1 MKLEKII
8 AEAVENI
15 LHNNFEIIDKM
26 VVRITEDEVRKVL
39 AELLGDRVRDKV
51 REIINDHSQ
60 RIIERSQEI
69 LLVYDGGD
77 SDLKEVDSLKETDP
91 VPEYHKEEVK
101 AADARNKLHR
111 KKAPGED

>member
-1 MKLEKII
+1 MKLEKLV

-15 LHNNFEIIDKM
+15 LTNNFEIIDKM

-39 AELLGDRVRDKV
+39 SHLLGDRVRVKV
-51 REIINDHSQ
+51 QEIIEEHSQ

-77 SDLKEVDSLKETDP
+77 SDLKEVDAVAEKHLDQAYVEASM
-91 VPEYHKEEVK
+91 
-101 AADARNKLHR
+101 RNKVQR
-111 KKAPGED
+111 KKGTTEE